1 MINAWVLFGSALGY
15 LALLFVIAWAADN
28 GWIPRWIIRHP
39 ITYTLSLGV
48 YATSWSYYGSVGFAQ
63 NDGIGF
69 LTIYLGLTLAFAATP
84 ILLQPILRLVR
95 EYQLSSLADLLAFRY
110 RGRVTGVVVTG
121 LMLIGLIPYLS
132 LQVRAITQSTDLLI
146 EAESDYLAIAFCVT
160 LVLFT
165 VLFGARHLTPRE
177 RHAGLVTAIAF
188 ESAIKL
194 IALMSVGLFAWFGV
208 LGGSDFGAWLEA
220 NPEALTAL
228 YEPVSQGSWTS
239 LMVLSFCAAFLL
251 PRQFHMMFTENDN
264 PRSLEIASFAFPL
277 YLLLL
282 NLPIIPILWAGEQLV
297 PGTPADMY
305 VLAITQH
312 ANNDWL
318 TVLAFVGG
326 ISAASAMII
335 VTTLSLSAMCMTH
348 WFLPAGLSRANL
360 RHDLHLSILWGR
372 RVLIALIMLL
382 TYGFYRVIELNSGL
396 AQMGLISFVAVAQF
410 LPGVLALLFWSR
422 ATQEGFLLGLMGGA
436 IVWFSL
442 LILPLVSHSDLLDQP
457 LLVQQLFGGG
467 EDIWGNVTFWS
478 LTVNAVFLVIGSMV
492 TRPTLDEI
500 EAAENCVSDI
510 SRPLTGTVS
519 ALSPEQFERQL
530 INVMGQKAARREVDT
545 ALHELGF
552 QPDEARPAQL
562 RQLRERIERNLSGLL
577 GPVLARLIV
586 DDRLHLKQRTHEAL
600 SDSMR
605 FMEGHL
611 EQSRTQLRGAMRQ
624 LDDLRRYHRDVL
636 RELPI
641 GVCSLDG
648 PGTIVIWNSA
658 MARITGI
665 EPVLAEGRSPDH
677 LPAPWDSVLTTFVAG
692 SDTHRNE
699 RLANDTDT
707 SRSINLHKSA
717 IETSVNAPEARRGI
731 VILVEDRTAVETL
744 EAELAH
750 SERLASIG
758 RFAAGVAHE
767 IGNPLTGIDSIAQN
781 LAFEESAGA
790 IEQAGQDIVV
800 QTRRIGAIVKS
811 LLAFSRGEPLSPPD
825 REVFSLLSCIEEACA
840 LVALDER
847 ARDLSIRV
855 ECPPALQLA
864 GDQQKI
870 MQMLVNLLSNACDAS
885 VPQDEIC
892 IVAEQHGSRAFI
904 SVIDNG
910 CGIEPAHIKRLFEPF
925 FTTKH
930 ASRGTGLGL
939 PLVHAIVKEHGGRV
953 AVQSHCDTGTTFKV
967 TLPIHSQTIQARTV

>member
-1 MINAWVLFGSALGY
+1 MINVWVLLGSALAY
-15 LALLFVIAWAADN
+15 LALLFLIAWAADN
-28 GWIPRWIIRHP
+28 DWIPRWMIRHP
-39 ITYTLSLGV
+39 VTYTLSLGV

-63 NDGIGF
+63 SEGIGF
-69 LTIYLGLTLAFAATP
+69 LTISLGLPLAMAATP

-110 RGRVTGVVVTG
+110 RGRVTGVLVTG

-132 LQVRAITQSTDLLI
+132 LQVRAITQSTNLLI
-146 EAESDYLAIAFCVT
+146 DAESDFMAIGFCVT

-177 RHAGLVTAIAF
+177 RHAGLVAAIAF
-188 ESAIKL
+188 ESAVKL
-194 IALMSVGLFAWFGV
+194 IALLSVGAFAWFGV
-208 LGGSDFGAWLEA
+208 IGGGKLGAWLEA
-220 NPEALTAL
+220 NPQALTAL
-228 YEPVSQGSWTS
+228 YEPVANGSWTS

-264 PRSLEIASFAFPL
+264 PRSLEIASYAFPL

-282 NLPIIPILWAGEQLV
+282 NLPIIPILWAGQQLV
-297 PGTPADMY
+297 SGTPPDMY
-305 VLAITQH
+305 VLAITRH
-312 ANNDWL
+312 ANNNWL

-348 WFLPAGLSRANL
+348 WFLPAGLNRANL
-360 RHDLHLSILWGR
+360 RHDLHRSILWGR
-372 RVLIALIMLL
+372 RVLITLIMVL

-442 LILPLVSHSDLLDQP
+442 LILPLVSHIDLLDQP
-457 LLVQQLFGGG
+457 LRVQQLIGGG
-467 EDIWGNVTFWS
+467 GDTWGGVTFWS
-478 LTVNAVFLVIGSMV
+478 LTVNSVLLVLGSLV
-492 TRPTLDEI
+492 TRPTLDEV
-500 EAAENCVSDI
+500 EAAEICVSNI
-510 SRPLTGTVS
+510 SRPLTGTVA
-519 ALSPEQFERQL
+519 ALSPEQFDRQL
-530 INVMGQKAARREVDT
+530 SNVMGQKAAQREVET
-545 ALHELGF
+545 AMRELGLTA
-552 QPDEARPAQL
+552 DEARPAQL

-648 PGTIVIWNSA
+648 QGTIVIWNSS
-658 MARITGI
+658 MTRVTGI
-665 EPVLAEGRSPDH
+665 EALLAEGRSPES
-677 LPAPWDSVLTTFVAG
+677 LPAPWNTVLTEFVAG
-692 SDTHRNE
+692 AETQRSE
-699 RLANDTDT
+699 RLKGDAETT
-707 SRSINLHKSA
+707 RSINLHKSA
-717 IETSVNAPEARRGI
+717 IETSVDAPEARRGI

-781 LAFEESAGA
+781 LAYEESQSA
-790 IEQAGQDIVV
+790 IEQASEDIVA

-811 LLAFSRGEPLSPPD
+811 LLAFSRGEPLAPLD
-825 REVFSLLSCIEEACA
+825 RQTFTLQSCIEEACA

-847 ARDLSIRV
+847 ARHRAIKV
-855 ECPPALQLA
+855 TCPPTLQLA
-864 GDQQKI
+864 GDPQKI
-870 MQMLVNLLSNACDAS
+870 LQMLVNLLSNACDAS
-885 VPQDEIC
+885 EPGSEVRIS
-892 IVAEQHGSRAFI
+892 AEQLGGHAHI
-904 SVIDNG
+904 AVADNG

-953 AVQSHCDTGTTFKV
+953 AVQSTLDSGTTFKV
-967 TLPIHSQTIQARTV
+967 TLPSPSPALQASPL